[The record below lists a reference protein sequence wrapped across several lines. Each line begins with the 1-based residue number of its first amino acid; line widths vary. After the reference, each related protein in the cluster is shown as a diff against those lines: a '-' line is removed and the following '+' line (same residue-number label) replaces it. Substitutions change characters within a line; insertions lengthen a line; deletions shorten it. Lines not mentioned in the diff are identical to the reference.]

1 MVMEPVRPDVS
12 PRTELQ
18 NYFRSLLGRF
28 GPQGWWPAQTRLEV
42 ILGAILTQNTSW
54 NNVALAIADL
64 RRKGLLVK
72 ARLMNAE
79 AGEIEAA
86 IRPAGFFR
94 QKARAIRGFL
104 GWLQQNHGGSLSRAL
119 ALPPDVLRR
128 ELLALRG
135 IGPET
140 ADAILL
146 YAANRPFFVA
156 DAYTRR
162 ILARHGWLAEDVGY
176 QETQQ
181 FLHRHL
187 PRDPALFNEFHALL
201 VETAKRHCRRAAP
214 LCKGCPLEFDLLE
227 YGRSRTIPVPGPVP
241 ASGIS
246 LGSPVA

>member
-1 MVMEPVRPDVS
+1 MKASPDAGLS
-12 PRTELQ
+12 G
-18 NYFRSLLGRF
+18 YFHALLARF
-28 GPQGWWPAQTRLEV
+28 GPQHWWPARTRLEV
-42 ILGAILTQNTSW
+42 ILGSILTQHISW
-54 NNVALAIADL
+54 HNVSFSITLL
-64 RRKGLLVK
+64 RSRGLLSQRRLRK
-72 ARLMNAE
+72 ATLE
-79 AGEIEAA
+79 QVESA

-104 GWLQQNHGGSLSRAL
+104 HWLQQRHGGSLSRAL

-128 ELLALRG
+128 ELVALRG

-176 QETQQ
+176 EETQE

-187 PRDPALFNEFHALL
+187 PRDAALFNEFHALL

-227 YGRSRTIPVPGPVP
+227 PGGSERVPVP
-241 ASGIS
+241 AGRVAQ
-246 LGSPVA
+246 GSPVA